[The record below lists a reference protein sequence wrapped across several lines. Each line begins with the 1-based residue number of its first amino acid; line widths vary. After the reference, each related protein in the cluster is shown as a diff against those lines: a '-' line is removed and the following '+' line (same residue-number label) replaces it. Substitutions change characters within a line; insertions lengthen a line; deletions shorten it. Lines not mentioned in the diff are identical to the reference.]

1 MHSTE
6 VTAVTLEAI
15 DRFRSWLTVRGKS
28 PLTVK
33 AYVTD
38 MQQFLLATQTE
49 IDQPI
54 TREEFPEMA
63 AGWLTMYRR
72 MVKPG
77 TTARRKT
84 SLRSF
89 ATWAGWGDI
98 LSEYDTPSASS
109 SIPHP
114 LPEGMEGVRLLA
126 TMARNERQ
134 QNLILLCGMV
144 GCRVS
149 EARAVRAS
157 HFNGRSLTIYG
168 KGEKER
174 VVPVGTEAWSY
185 LSVAVVKSFAN
196 NDELLVNLKDRHAR
210 KVITDL
216 GKRCSLQRPISSHDL
231 RATFATAV
239 YDKTRD
245 IRLVQALLGH
255 SSSKTTEIYLG
266 INFAKMQ
273 EAVEL

>member
-6 VTAVTLEAI
+6 VTEVTLEVI
-15 DRFRSWLTVRGKS
+15 DRFRSWLIVRGKS

-33 AYVTD
+33 AYTTD

-49 IDQPI
+49 LDQPI
-54 TREEFPEMA
+54 QQHEFAEMA

-72 MVKPG
+72 QVKPG

-89 ATWAGWGDI
+89 ATWAGWGEI
-98 LSEYDTPSASS
+98 LSEYDTPSAGTA
-109 SIPHP
+109 IPHP
-114 LPEGMEGVRLLA
+114 LPEGMEGVRRLA
-126 TMARNERQ
+126 AMASNERQ
-134 QNLILLCGMV
+134 RNLVVLCGMV
-144 GCRVS
+144 GCRIS
-149 EARAVRAS
+149 EAREVRAS
-157 HFNGRSLTIYG
+157 HFSGRTLTIRG

-174 VVPVGTEAWSY
+174 RVPVSSEAWGFLAGSI
-185 LSVAVVKSFAN
+185 VESFAN
-196 NDELLVNLKDRHAR
+196 GDELLVNLKDRHAR

-216 GKRCSLQRPISSHDL
+216 GRRCKLQRPISSHDL

-239 YDKTRD
+239 YDKTQD
-245 IRLVQALLGH
+245 VRLVQTLLGH
-255 SSSKTTEIYLG
+255 SNSKTTEIYLG
-266 INFAKMQ
+266 VNFGRMQ